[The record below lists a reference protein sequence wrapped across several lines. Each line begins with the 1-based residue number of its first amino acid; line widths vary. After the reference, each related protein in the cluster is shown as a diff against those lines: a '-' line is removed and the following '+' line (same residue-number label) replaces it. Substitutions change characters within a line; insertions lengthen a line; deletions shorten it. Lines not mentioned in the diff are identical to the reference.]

1 MQWGYNFSE
10 NFYRMIALKYVN
22 RGLTFSDFAYSGI
35 RIKTLTSE
43 FMAMDYSRNAIISL
57 SYSTFIQLYA
67 SES

>member
-10 NFYRMIALKYVN
+10 NFYRMIALEYVD
-22 RGLTFSDFAYSGI
+22 RGLSFSDFVYSVI
-35 RIKTLTSE
+35 RIKKLTSE